1 MSEIGDTQSE
11 YTNSLLKSCL
21 TILKF
26 GKPMNTLN
34 INDYSILTSCT
45 LQFHVAAVVSKI
57 LPVFF
62 FQIAEK
68 PERKN
73 EVTYLMRLDG
83 FISL

>member
-1 MSEIGDTQSE
+1 
-11 YTNSLLKSCL
+11 
-21 TILKF
+21 
-26 GKPMNTLN
+26 MNTLN

-57 LPVFF
+57 LQIF